1 MTEGDAALIASSDA
15 ASLGPQYKIIPVHHW
30 GRIIAAVVTLGLL
43 ALIVVSF
50 MQADIDWSVVGEYFT
65 YSTILTGFA
74 MTILLTVVAM
84 TMGIVLGV
92 LVAVMRLSSNPVVSG
107 IAWLYVWIFRGTP
120 VYLQLL
126 LWFNIALIFPVIGIP
141 GVFYGRTVDLVT
153 PFIAAI
159 LGLGLNQGAYTS
171 EVVRAGILSVDE
183 GQSEAAKALGL
194 PSGPLLRTVVLPQA
208 MRVILPPIGN
218 ETIGMLKTT
227 SLASAIGASEILNEA
242 QHVYLVNNMI
252 MELLL
257 VTAIWY
263 LLAVSILS
271 VIQYYV
277 ERHFAKGS
285 SSKALPLTPWQKIV
299 WFFTSRRSTV

>member
-1 MTEGDAALIASSDA
+1 MTKHNAVPVKDSLTDAS
-15 ASLGPQYKIIPVHHW
+15 GPRYKIVPVHHW
-30 GRIIAAVVTLGLL
+30 GRMIAGIVTAALL
-43 ALIVVSF
+43 ASIVWSF
-50 MQADIDWSVVGEYFT
+50 VKADIEWSVVGEYFT
-65 YSTILTGFA
+65 YSTILSGFV
-74 MTILLTVVAM
+74 MTILLTVIAM

-141 GVFYGRTVDLVT
+141 GVLTGRTVDLVT
-153 PFIAAI
+153 PFVAAI

-183 GQSEAAKALGL
+183 GQGEAAKALGL
-194 PSGPLLRTVVLPQA
+194 PSGPLMRTVVLPQA

-242 QHVYLVNNMI
+242 QHIYLVNNMI

-257 VTAIWY
+257 VTAVWY
-263 LLAVSILS
+263 LIAVSVLS
-271 VIQYYV
+271 VIQYYI
-277 ERHFAKGS
+277 ERRFAKGG
-285 SSKALPLTPWQKIV
+285 SSKALPMTPWQKIV
-299 WFFTSRRSTV
+299 WFFTSRRSAA

>member
-1 MTEGDAALIASSDA
+1 MTKSNPGIVTDVAAGDAGTS
-15 ASLGPQYKIIPVHHW
+15 YKIIPIHHW
-30 GRIIAAVVTLGLL
+30 GRMIAGIVTAAFL
-43 ALIVVSF
+43 ASIVVAF
-50 MQADIDWSVVGEYFT
+50 VRADIEWSVVGDYFT
-65 YSTILTGFA
+65 FGTILTGFS

-126 LWFNIALIFPVIGIP
+126 LWFNIALIFPQIGIP
-141 GVFYGRTVDLVT
+141 GLFTERTVDLVT
-153 PFIAAI
+153 PFVAAI

-183 GQSEAAKALGL
+183 GQGEAAKALGL
-194 PSGPLLRTVVLPQA
+194 PSGALMRTIVLPQA

-242 QHVYLVNNMI
+242 QHIYLVNNLI

-257 VTAIWY
+257 VTAVWY
-263 LLAVSILS
+263 LIAVSVLS
-271 VIQYYV
+271 IIQYYI
-277 ERHFAKGS
+277 ERHFAKGG
-285 SSKALPLTPWQKIV
+285 SSKALPMTPWQKLV
-299 WFFTSRRSTV
+299 WFFTSRRSAA

>member
-1 MTEGDAALIASSDA
+1 MSIVNDTRPRAEYKIRPVRHWGRYLAALI
-15 ASLGPQYKIIPVHHW
+15 
-30 GRIIAAVVTLGLL
+30 TL
-43 ALIVVSF
+43 ALLGSIVYSF
-50 MQADIDWSVVGEYFT
+50 AKAAISWETVGEYF
-65 YSTILTGFA
+65 SAGSILTGFGI
-74 MTILLTVVAM
+74 TIVLTIISMVI
-84 TMGIVLGV
+84 GIALGV
-92 LVAVMRLSSNPVVSG
+92 LIAVMRLSQNPVVSS
-107 IAWLYVWIFRGTP
+107 IAWLYVWVFRGTP

-126 LWFNIALIFPVIGIP
+126 LWFNVALIFPTIGIP
-141 GVFYGRTVDLVT
+141 GVYSERTVDLVT

-194 PSGPLLRTVVLPQA
+194 PGKTWMRTVVLPQA
-208 MRVILPPIGN
+208 MRVILPPVGN

-242 QHVYLVNNMI
+242 QHIYLVNNMI

-257 VTAIWY
+257 VTAGWY
-263 LLAVSILS
+263 LIAVSALS

-277 ERHFAKGS
+277 ERHFARGS
-285 SSKALPLTPWQKIV
+285 SSKALPKTPYQKLV
-299 WFFTSRRSTV
+299 WFFGTLRSK

>member
-1 MTEGDAALIASSDA
+1 MTEGSTTPLKEATTGLA
-15 ASLGPQYKIIPVHHW
+15 GPQYKVIPIHHW
-30 GRIIAAVVTLGLL
+30 GRMLAGLVTVALL
-43 ALIVVSF
+43 ASIVVAF
-50 MQADIDWSVVGEYFT
+50 VRADIEWSVVGEYFT
-65 YSTILTGFA
+65 YSTIISGFW

-84 TMGIVLGV
+84 TMGILLGV
-92 LVAVMRLSSNPVVSG
+92 LVAIMRLSANPVVGG
-107 IAWLYVWIFRGTP
+107 IAWLYVWVFRGTP

-126 LWFNIALIFPVIGIP
+126 LWFNIALIFPHIGIP
-141 GVFYGRTVDLVT
+141 GLFSERTVDLVT
-153 PFIAAI
+153 PFVAAI

-194 PSGPLLRTVVLPQA
+194 PSGKLMRTVVLPQA

-242 QHVYLVNNMI
+242 QHIYLVNNLI

-257 VTAIWY
+257 VTAVWY
-263 LLAVSILS
+263 LIAVSVLS
-271 VIQYYV
+271 IIQYYI
-277 ERHFAKGS
+277 ERRFAKGG
-285 SSKALPLTPWQKIV
+285 SSKALPMTPRQKLV
-299 WFFTSRRSTV
+299 WFFTSRRSVA